1 MPTVIHCCPGCGA
14 PVEALPSRCAYCG
27 AQVVD
32 SPPLASQPRSRTET
46 WNVVVVG
53 PVGLSNRARVSE
65 ALRRFGVSIEDAVR
79 FVGAARTEIV
89 MGTQVERAHAFC
101 MALREAGASVVVEER
116 ETQIALEPDRA
127 VVLDVAGV
135 SVARVVVALRAHVD
149 IDLTTARRLV
159 GTAPCALTRPLPA
172 SDAHA
177 LLDALV
183 AAGAQAHLV

>member
-1 MPTVIHCCPGCGA
+1 
-14 PVEALPSRCAYCG
+14 
-27 AQVVD
+27 
-32 SPPLASQPRSRTET
+32 
-46 WNVVVVG
+46 
-53 PVGLSNRARVSE
+53 
-65 ALRRFGVSIEDAVR
+65 
-79 FVGAARTEIV
+79 

-127 VVLDVAGV
+127 VVLDVAGA

-149 IDLTTARRLV
+149 LDLTTARRLV